1 MNAKRDPREIAVE
14 LLKRSICK
22 IQVAAVLT
30 DKNGCNFGWGWNY
43 PTPDGF
49 SMHAEFHAIFSANP
63 KRLKGS
69 SITVAGKRRR
79 SGNWVYSRP
88 CEKKCLPLI
97 KSVGISEIEFITP
110 FGEWKKEKV

>member
-1 MNAKRDPREIAVE
+1 MNTRQNPREIAIK

-22 IQVAAVLT
+22 IQMAAVLT

-49 SMHAEFHAIFSANP
+49 SMHAEFHAIFKANP

-69 SITVAGKRRR
+69 RIIIVGRRQR
-79 SGNWVYSRP
+79 SGNFVYSRP
-88 CEKKCLPLI
+88 CKNKCLLLI
-97 KSVGISEIEFITP
+97 KSVGISEIEFIAP
-110 FGEWKKEKV
+110 SGEWKTEKI